1 MFERFTRVARS
12 VVIDAQEEANGL
24 NAKTIRPEHLLLG
37 LLAGGGPAAR
47 TLHNQGCAESAVRAH
62 ASGLDP
68 KALQSI
74 GINLDQVRSTTEAA
88 FGEGSLDRPGG
99 SRPRHIPFAKQSKK
113 ALELALRE
121 AIRLQQRDISDGH
134 ILLGLLRSEDPSTQR
149 LLRSISVDPASL
161 REEMEE
167 SLTAETRPQE

>member
-12 VVIDAQEEANGL
+12 AVIDAQEEAQGL
-24 NAKTIRPEHLLLG
+24 NAATIRPEHLLLG

-47 TLHNQGCAESAVRAH
+47 TLQNQGCAESDVRAH

-68 KALQSI
+68 QALKSI
-74 GINLDQVRSTTEAA
+74 GINLDQVRSSTEAA
-88 FGEGSLDRPGG
+88 FGEGSLDRPNG
-99 SRPRHIPFAKQSKK
+99 SRRRRLPFTKQSKK

-121 AIRLQQRDISDGH
+121 AIRLQQREISDGH

-149 LLRSISVDPASL
+149 LLRSIPVDLAAL

-167 SLTAETRPQE
+167 TLTTENPPRR